1 MTNAEK
7 TPYRR
12 IEIHHGKRGIHGER
26 GQRPECLT
34 FRVFRVFRGSCCFRG
49 FRAFR
54 GSVLFIAVLALFLF
68 AFAASPAHAQSPATL
83 LDIKNPSG
91 ESLLTI
97 DDTGTLWI
105 KGGRHNCTSETITLD
120 PNIDYWAIRD
130 TTGKILLALDT
141 STGDLYTAGTLVP
154 WSDDP
159 DQANAVLRYTNSNN
173 QVVFTVGS
181 SGETRSA
188 NSLPSSLPN
197 VPDFD
202 ELLVW
207 ENLGIVFPAAN
218 PRGRFFCW
226 VPEPPA
232 DGSLYDVTDISWR
245 MRWDSAKTNLA
256 DYGISPMFYGWYGL
270 LGFEYKPPYPNPFPS
285 GPMKLHDIDIYVW
298 VGDTEIFPI
307 LLGDYEWVC
316 APLLSD
322 VSTSAHTTPIPF
334 HVLMVNTPWPE
345 LGPNDGTNVDPPTW
359 AWSMVYLYDMTFTH
373 PATIPRCA
381 TDPAV
386 DVGCTLRPP
395 GTPGLNH
402 LELYLWDPADGDYY
416 RKFVG
421 ATGNYSPT
429 FTWDGKLYENGVSG
443 TPHYTLA
450 SDVFMYAEVF
460 FDVSTPPKAWEES
473 EDSFTEPRYAIIV
486 GGCSNEFAWITPAP
500 AMPALSAQLVSSD
513 ANLAPLPEHTE
524 WSLQI
529 MYYKGDRTDCEAY
542 DSNELDG
549 CTWASSAIAA
559 ALNGAFRGGDAVMS
573 CYFGEFVSPCF
584 FWIVGQNPDETGAL
598 LPYIRQSNHY
608 YWYVEKIARQESSL
622 RQFYASGGAIGEP
635 VMGADPGGTYGW
647 GLFQLTNPRPDPQAL
662 WNWHENADR
671 GISLLWSKRS
681 YATSYVSGQ
690 RALMHTYCSGRNPP
704 IPDIPIP
711 AQTYGNVTF
720 GDADTDPVDGCTI
733 SYNNPGVDLVWWDN
747 NAVPPQWKWKTT
759 GSYYTYVRDVCSQP

>member
-1 MTNAEK
+1 
-7 TPYRR
+7 
-12 IEIHHGKRGIHGER
+12 
-26 GQRPECLT
+26 
-34 FRVFRVFRGSCCFRG
+34 VFRAARSVA
-49 FRAFR
+49 AF
-54 GSVLFIAVLALFLF
+54 S
-68 AFAASPAHAQSPATL
+68 AASPAAW
-83 LDIKNPSG
+83 INRI
-91 ESLLTI
+91 ELT
-97 DDTGTLWI
+97 
-105 KGGRHNCTSETITLD
+105 
-120 PNIDYWAIRD
+120 
-130 TTGKILLALDT
+130 
-141 STGDLYTAGTLVP
+141 
-154 WSDDP
+154 
-159 DQANAVLRYTNSNN
+159 
-173 QVVFTVGS
+173 
-181 SGETRSA
+181 
-188 NSLPSSLPN
+188 
-197 VPDFD
+197 
-202 ELLVW
+202 
-207 ENLGIVFPAAN
+207 
-218 PRGRFFCW
+218 
-226 VPEPPA
+226 
-232 DGSLYDVTDISWR
+232 
-245 MRWDSAKTNLA
+245 
-256 DYGISPMFYGWYGL
+256 
-270 LGFEYKPPYPNPFPS
+270 
-285 GPMKLHDIDIYVW
+285 
-298 VGDTEIFPI
+298 
-307 LLGDYEWVC
+307 
-316 APLLSD
+316 
-322 VSTSAHTTPIPF
+322 
-334 HVLMVNTPWPE
+334 
-345 LGPNDGTNVDPPTW
+345 
-359 AWSMVYLYDMTFTH
+359 
-373 PATIPRCA
+373 
-381 TDPAV
+381 
-386 DVGCTLRPP
+386 
-395 GTPGLNH
+395 
-402 LELYLWDPADGDYY
+402 LWDPAYPNLGHK
-416 RKFVG
+416 RVISG
-421 ATGNYSPT
+421 QAGQAWISTM
-429 FTWDGKLYENGVSG
+429 WDGKLYENGVSG

-559 ALNGAFRGGDAVMS
+559 ALNGAFRDGDAVMS